1 MTISLART
9 YDAYHFG
16 LSSDLSDKQL
26 KQLIRIFTAPTEKVD
41 SVLGGRTSITITHLE
56 GIGSVVVKYYFRGGL
71 VQYVNQRRYLNLG
84 KTRCQIEYEWL
95 QKVRTLGIN
104 APDPIAFAYRGR
116 LLYQGW
122 LVTREIEHHQTLA
135 HISHSNEKQALM
147 LMKAV
152 NKQVTTLIENRILH
166 ADLHP
171 GNVIVDSQNQVY
183 FLDFDKGSIFPR
195 GKNILRNRYT
205 RRWNRTIQKHGLPE
219 VLRISFKDMH
229 SNL

>member
-1 MTISLART
+1 MTISLTRT
-9 YDAYHFG
+9 YDTYHFG

-116 LLYQGW
+116 LLYQCW
-122 LVTREIEHHQTLA
+122 LVTREIKDHQTLA
-135 HISHSNEKQALM
+135 QLSCLNEERTRIV
-147 LMKAV
+147 MKEII
-152 NKQVTTLIENRILH
+152 KQVLTLIKNKILH
-166 ADLHP
+166 SDLHP
-171 GNVIVDSQNQVY
+171 GNVIVDNQNRVY
-183 FLDFDKGSIFPR
+183 LLDFDKASIFPR
-195 GKNILRNRYT
+195 GKNALRSRYL
-205 RRWNRTIQKHGLPE
+205 RRWNRAIQKHRLPE
-219 VLRISFKDMH
+219 MLCEVNAFK
-229 SNL
+229 SL